1 MPHEADLDGNCEN
14 CGRPIGFHGTHT
26 TEQCVEALK
35 GDFKTATTAL
45 DEALA
50 VSRDRQAFVALG
62 PRGWIKA
69 ESILTTALNKLG
81 LKTER

>member
-35 GDFKTATTAL
+35 GDFKTAT
-45 DEALA
+45 EALYA
-50 VSRDRQAFVALG
+50 ALIVSRDRQAFVALG
-62 PRGWIKA
+62 ARGWAKA
-69 ESILTTALNKLG
+69 ENILTMALNKLG
-81 LKTER
+81 FKTER